1 MAHGVVS
8 GGRGYTAAAG
18 LGVCVAPCL
27 QTFQTKP
34 DTGAARSWLCG
45 RDAGVWQVPWLWAR
59 GGMTIYVSAARPVID
74 VGVVSVG
81 YTGSLFR
88 CGRGEWLRLCSA
100 TVFGAWPADLGVA
113 GCGVHFIRF
122 NHSRLRNDSRV
133 EQ

>member
-59 GGMTIYVSAARPVID
+59 GGMTIYVSAARPVRAMAD
-74 VGVVSVG
+74 VDVVSVDDDD
-81 YTGSLFR
+81 TSSLFR
-88 CGRGEWLRLCSA
+88 RKEGEWLRLRS
-100 TVFGAWPADLGVA
+100 TV
-113 GCGVHFIRF
+113 
-122 NHSRLRNDSRV
+122 SRS
-133 EQ
+133 